1 MPLDFPGLVAH
12 LQLTHN
18 FTIEKTLLNV
28 KRNIIHRSGD
38 FVTVAQSVTQFKIRS
53 ESVNFRQVQ

>member
-28 KRNIIHRSGD
+28 KRNTIHTSGD
-38 FVTVAQSVTQFKIRS
+38 FVTVAESVTRFYNPFGIG
-53 ESVNFRQVQ
+53 